1 MPPRVG
7 SVFFHGLRIKVILP
21 VGWSALKALCFCEV
35 YGREWFSLLFDIWGV
50 IWVIW
55 EMCILQKLVSG
66 DSVSHYL
73 TTPLVH
79 WIRGTKV
86 IICQPLE
93 CQKARILDLHSP
105 LHLNMEVALMQSV
118 RPITYISQSS
128 RYSEESEQKGPWKWH
143 SKNLIEGMSTWDPQ
157 RRRLS
162 QASPPPMAAEPPYK
176 PWLFSFLIQVQTS

>member
-55 EMCILQKLVSG
+55 EMCILQKLLGG

-118 RPITYISQSS
+118 IPVKSGSTKGEHYSPCQPGQKVMPYLPNNQSK
-128 RYSEESEQKGPWKWH
+128 KGLELWIK
-143 SKNLIEGMSTWDPQ
+143 
-157 RRRLS
+157 
-162 QASPPPMAAEPPYK
+162 
-176 PWLFSFLIQVQTS
+176 